1 MQQGRA
7 SCLESRPQ
15 RRLEILVRI
24 DGDAESSA
32 RLGHRGEVYRAESGG
47 RPNRSAAQP
56 LMASYRAVSAVIEDE
71 GDHVRPLAYGG
82 LHFGHRHGEA
92 AVA

>member
-1 MQQGRA
+1 
-7 SCLESRPQ
+7 
-15 RRLEILVRI
+15 
-24 DGDAESSA
+24 
-32 RLGHRGEVYRAESGG
+32 
-47 RPNRSAAQP
+47 
-56 LMASYRAVSAVIEDE
+56 MASYRAVSAVIEDE